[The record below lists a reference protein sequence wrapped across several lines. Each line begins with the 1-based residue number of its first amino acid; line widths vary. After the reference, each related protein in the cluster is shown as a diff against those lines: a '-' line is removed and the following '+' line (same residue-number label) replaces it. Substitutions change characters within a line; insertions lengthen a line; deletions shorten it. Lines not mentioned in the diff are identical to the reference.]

1 MSQESIGLIGGTGP
15 QGRGLAMRLAQAG
28 FRVWVGSRSPER
40 AKETAASL
48 NTQAGTTNIDGA
60 GNAEVVAGS
69 KYVLL
74 TVPFDS
80 AVQTLEGLGGHFTAG
95 KVFVDVTV
103 PLRFEKGG
111 PTIVELPEGSASAHL
126 RRIVPEGIPFV
137 GAFKTL
143 PAHLLE
149 HVYTPLECDTFVFGD
164 DESAKAEVMEIA
176 RRIPTLRPV
185 DVGDLGAA
193 PFVEG
198 MTALVI
204 RINRTLKSREGRYRI
219 VGAGP

>member
-1 MSQESIGLIGGTGP
+1 M
-15 QGRGLAMRLAQAG
+15 
-28 FRVWVGSRSPER
+28 
-40 AKETAASL
+40 
-48 NTQAGTTNIDGA
+48 
-60 GNAEVVAGS
+60 
-69 KYVLL
+69 LL